1 MQNFANHAHYYH
13 HYDWLKKSWKMVYNT
28 CGYAPQFQAL
38 VDTVAFE
45 RESKQRWKN
54 MPSQTFSDFFFDN
67 VLFYHKMN
75 HLKLRNPCGS
85 LRQFFI
91 SKRGKPKISFLL
103 FGYFGP
109 YCQLWVRVSE
119 PSWGPTFQKKNIFLT
134 FSYFRKALGSS
145 KLWQD
150 KKVPNLSILE
160 QFKVKSLKNAK

>member
-1 MQNFANHAHYYH
+1 MWVCSSIASFGGHCSLWKGKQTKVEKHA
-13 HYDWLKKSWKMVYNT
+13 
-28 CGYAPQFQAL
+28 
-38 VDTVAFE
+38 
-45 RESKQRWKN
+45 
-54 MPSQTFSDFFFDN
+54 FSDFLRLFFDN